1 MKIELTIKTT
11 YLPQWGVF
19 EGIRELIQNG
29 KDAETEFSAPLTV
42 RHKADTNTLVI
53 ENEGATL
60 PHEALLFGHSTK
72 ADRSDLIGKFGEG
85 LKLGTLALVRA
96 GYNVKI
102 RSGSEVWEPAIQRSE
117 KFDADVLVFN
127 INIGRQPKNRVQVEV
142 SNITAEEWDLLK
154 QHFLFLNK
162 SKEEDRIN
170 TPYGALL
177 LRPQDVGKVFVKGI
191 FVEQEPKLQYG
202 YDLTKDVTIDR
213 DRKMVARWELEWRTR
228 LIWTNSL
235 STHGALASNYL
246 KMIYEGA
253 ADVKDVDENT
263 AKQLPENVKTQAV
276 ADFKERYGEDAIPV
290 DNMADSKD
298 VAHLG
303 KNGVIVNKS
312 LKSILQSILG
322 STEQIKADLE
332 NEVKHHYS
340 WNDLSAEE
348 KKNLEEAIA
357 LVNKVAPIALSD
369 VDVVDFRS
377 ETTLGLIKDGRM
389 LLAKNKLAD
398 REMTL
403 ETLVHEVA
411 HRCGADGSHQ
421 HVAAIERIWSGIV
434 ASFRNLFRN

>member
-42 RHKADTNTLVI
+42 RHKADTKTLVI
-53 ENEGATL
+53 ENEGAIL
-60 PHEALLFGHSTK
+60 PHEALLFGHTTK
-72 ADRSDLIGKFGEG
+72 TERSDLIGKFGEG

-96 GYNVKI
+96 GHNVKI
-102 RSGSEVWEPAIQRSE
+102 HSGSEVWEPSIQRSE
-117 KFDADVLVFN
+117 KFDADVLV
-127 INIGRQPKNRVQVEV
+127 IDIMSGRQPKNRVQVEV
-142 SNITAEEWDLLK
+142 SNITAEEWELLK

-162 SKEEDRIN
+162 SKEDDRIN
-170 TPYGALL
+170 TYYGALL
-177 LRPQDVGKVFVKGI
+177 LRPQDIGKVFVKGI
-191 FVEQEPKLQYG
+191 FVEHEPKLQYG
-202 YDLTKDVTIDR
+202 YDLTRDVVVDR

-228 LIWTNSL
+228 TIWTNSL
-235 STHGALASNYL
+235 SEREALAGSYL
-246 KMIYEGA
+246 KMIYDGA
-253 ADVKDVDENT
+253 ADVKDIDENT
-263 AKQLPENVKTQAV
+263 AKMLPEAVKKQAV
-276 ADFKERYGEDAIPV
+276 ADFKERYGEQAIPV

-312 LKSILQSILG
+312 FKAILQSMLG
-322 STEQIKADLE
+322 STEQMKADLA

-340 WNDLSAEE
+340 WNDLSAAEQQ
-348 KKNLEEAIA
+348 NLDGAIA
-357 LVNKVAPIALSD
+357 LVNMMDPITLD
-369 VDVVDFRS
+369 KVDVVDFRS

-389 LLAKNKLAD
+389 MLAKNKLEN
-398 REMTL
+398 REITL

-411 HRCGADGSHQ
+411 HRYGADGSHQ

-434 ASFRNLFRN
+434 ASFRNQ